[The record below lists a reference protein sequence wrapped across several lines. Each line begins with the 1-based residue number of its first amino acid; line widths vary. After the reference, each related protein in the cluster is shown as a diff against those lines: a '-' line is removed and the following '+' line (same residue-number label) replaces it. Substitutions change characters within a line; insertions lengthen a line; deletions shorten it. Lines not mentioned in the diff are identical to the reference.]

1 MKRMLINATHAE
13 EVRVALITGHRL
25 YDFDLENRTRE
36 QKKANIYKGHVTRVE
51 PSLEAVFVEYGAGRQ
66 GFLSMR
72 EIANSYYKADPRQT
86 SNIRELIT
94 EGTELLVQ
102 VEKEERGNKG
112 AALSTFIS
120 LAGRYLVLMPN
131 NPKGGGISRQIS
143 GAVRDELKE
152 MLASLNVPRGMSVIV
167 RTAGI
172 GRTQEELQ
180 LDLQHLLDLWS
191 QIQTTSNS
199 GPSPMLVH
207 QEAGVV
213 TRAIRDYLR
222 DDVTEILIDNEQ
234 AFNEAYN
241 FVKAVM
247 PNQLDKLQ
255 TYTLNEPLFAHFG
268 IESQIQTAYE
278 REVKLPAGGS
288 IVIDQTEALVSIDIN
303 SAKSTRGHDVEETA
317 LSTNLE
323 AAEEIARQLRLR
335 DIGGLVVIDF
345 IDMTKERNQ
354 RMVEAKLREATQSDR
369 ARIQFGQLSRFGLM
383 EMSRQR
389 LRPSLEEA
397 TGYVCPRCHGTG
409 MVRDLRSLSLS
420 IMRKV
425 EEIALKERHG
435 EVQVEVPVEIAA
447 FLLNE
452 KRHTLVYLEQSSSVR
467 VTVLPHP
474 HLETPHY
481 QISYNP
487 EGFAPSS
494 YERIETTRLSEKQ
507 LGYASSEWH
516 LEEETPAAA
525 IRPAAAPADK
535 NKAKPATVAATKA
548 APAEVVARP
557 AVATPSSSP
566 CAWLEN
572 LFVQKQ
578 ASTTDQARTANN
590 AAAAIEQMINNGA
603 VSRGQFGQINP
614 QAASAEQNN
623 AYLSPAHAKAEP
635 RDYAEKTAEKSADKD
650 DRNQRN
656 NKKRSKY
663 KDPRDNAQDQTA
675 QNDDNRLERQDN
687 RQDNRNERQD
697 NRNERQDNR
706 QDNRNERLDSRQ
718 DNRNERLDSRNE
730 RQDSRQDNRNERLDN
745 RQDNR
750 NERQDNRQDNRNER
764 QDNRQDNRNERQD
777 NRQDNRNE
785 RQDNRPEQQKRQP
798 RRPQGN
804 DQSFESTVEGSVPRR
819 ERNNQPRPQRP
830 TRQRDQS
837 VLNDQASAA
846 VEVATIIEPST
857 ALTVELVDAPRQNT
871 TTSAML
877 INIDQQQSEIVAL
890 DPVVAPQSQPARK
903 AATQKSAATT
913 VEPTQ
918 TAVEANVVA
927 DADVV
932 EVQAHVAEQQPV
944 RRASN
949 DPRSR
954 SRQRQAQKTA
964 AKANPATVK
973 INPSQV
979 PTLAQHTVGSLI
991 RHVYGEDCSV
1001 LIEQFGLIPT
1011 FNRALIKF
1019 TDEYAATAA
1028 APVQSQVVVDDAQPV
1043 TRDVAVAKAKPEA
1056 EPAAVLDLTP
1066 PQPSADTRVAN
1077 DPRERRRLA
1086 KMAAEQAFEQAKLAH
1101 TQADNAKVEATTAQN
1116 AEVAE
1121 PEATVVDTA
1130 VVADS
1135 TSSEAELVAVA
1146 DSTTVQ
1152 AVVEAPVAAPV
1163 VVESVEAA
1171 PAVAPV
1177 EAEVPVEAEATVA
1190 PVASA
1195 PAPVESEIAPT
1206 KAVEAK
1212 APSTA
1217 AEKAKITKAAAAKA
1231 KAQEQQADLA
1241 LSTPEGDESKD
1252 AEADKPVRPRRPR
1265 GRPPKKATTPTAE

>member
-112 AALSTFIS
+112 AALSTYIS

-152 MLASLNVPRGMSVIV
+152 MLASLNVPRGMSIIV

-180 LDLQHLLDLWS
+180 LDLQHLLDLWN
-191 QIQTTSNS
+191 QIQSTANS

-234 AFNEAYN
+234 AYNEAYN

-247 PNQLDKLQ
+247 PNQIDKLQ

-278 REVKLPAGGS
+278 REVKLPSGGS

-317 LSTNLE
+317 LNTNLE

-345 IDMTKERNQ
+345 IDMGKERNQ
-354 RMVEAKLREATQSDR
+354 RMVEAKLRESTQSDR

-425 EEIALKERHG
+425 EEIALRERRG

-452 KRHTLVYLEQSSSVR
+452 KRHSLVYLEQTSNVR

-487 EGFAPSS
+487 EGFAPTS
-494 YERIETTRLSEKQ
+494 YERTEATRQSEKE

-516 LEEETPAAA
+516 LDEEPTAHKAVAAPVA
-525 IRPAAAPADK
+525 AKGQRNNKAQAAQQAEKITAAPAR
-535 NKAKPATVAATKA
+535 
-548 APAEVVARP
+548 AEPQNSA
-557 AVATPSSSP
+557 

-578 ASTTDQARTANN
+578 ASTTDQSRTANS
-590 AAAAIEQMINNGA
+590 AAAAIEQMINGGA
-603 VSRGQFGQINP
+603 VSRGQFGQINT
-614 QAASAEQNN
+614 AAATQTPRAVADNN
-623 AYLSPAHAKAEP
+623 AYLNPNTAKVEAREYP
-635 RDYAEKTAEKSADKD
+635 EKTQ
-650 DRNQRN
+650 DREERSQRS
-656 NKKRSKY
+656 NKKRNNNKN
-663 KDPRDNAQDQTA
+663 KEPREVVVQEQPVAIEENTQH
-675 QNDDNRLERQDN
+675 
-687 RQDNRNERQD
+687 
-697 NRNERQDNR
+697 
-706 QDNRNERLDSRQ
+706 SRQ
-718 DNRNERLDSRNE
+718 EQRREH
-730 RQDSRQDNRNERLDN
+730 RQELREQK
-745 RQDNR
+745 
-750 NERQDNRQDNRNER
+750 
-764 QDNRQDNRNERQD
+764 
-777 NRQDNRNE
+777 
-785 RQDNRPEQQKRQP
+785 RPQKRQQ
-798 RRPQGN
+798 PQQQQEQQFDAPAEN
-804 DQSFESTVEGSVPRR
+804 AVPRR
-819 ERNNQPRPQRP
+819 ERNQQQRPPRPP
-830 TRQRDQS
+830 RQRDQS
-837 VLNDQASAA
+837 VLNDQPTKPNSAA
-846 VEVATIIEPST
+846 VVNQVEPQVNVS
-857 ALTVELVDAPRQNT
+857 LVDAPKQE
-871 TTSAML
+871 L
-877 INIDQQQSEIVAL
+877 ISTALMVNVDQQQREIVAIN
-890 DPVVAPQSQPARK
+890 PQAAQHNAPKAQAAETVAPTRHNRHKAAQPAPAVVTEK
-903 AATQKSAATT
+903 TTAPAATETTPAA
-913 VEPTQ
+913 PQAAQQ
-918 TAVEANVVA
+918 TAE
-927 DADVV
+927 
-932 EVQAHVAEQQPV
+932 QPV

-954 SRQRQAQKTA
+954 RRQRDMQKTA
-964 AKANPATVK
+964 KTESVQK
-973 INPSQV
+973 LNPSQV

-991 RHVYGEDCSV
+991 RQVYGEDCSV

-1011 FNRALIKF
+1011 FNRALLKF
-1019 TDEYAATAA
+1019 TEQYVAEHATAEPAA
-1028 APVQSQVVVDDAQPV
+1028 APASQPV
-1043 TRDVAVAKAKPEA
+1043 TRDVAVTKAAHEA
-1056 EPAAVLDLTP
+1056 EPAPVLDLEP
-1066 PQPSADTRVAN
+1066 PKLSAKNRVAN

-1086 KMAAEQAFEQAKLAH
+1086 KQAAEQAFEQAKSV
-1101 TQADNAKVEATTAQN
+1101 QKPVEATVEAAPEVEVTQAPAEAAQVPA
-1116 AEVAE
+1116 AEV
-1121 PEATVVDTA
+1121 EANVVAPVTEA
-1130 VVADS
+1130 VVTEAPAADDKA
-1135 TSSEAELVAVA
+1135 TTETQAEVVAE
-1146 DSTTVQ
+1146 Q
-1152 AVVEAPVAAPV
+1152 AVVET
-1163 VVESVEAA
+1163 
-1171 PAVAPV
+1171 PAV
-1177 EAEVPVEAEATVA
+1177 EE
-1190 PVASA
+1190 
-1195 PAPVESEIAPT
+1195 
-1206 KAVEAK
+1206 AVEAK
-1212 APSTA
+1212 PRAS
-1217 AEKAKITKAAAAKA
+1217 KKAAPVEKKEATEANAATDA
-1231 KAQEQQADLA
+1231 VETQQDLA
-1241 LSTPEGDESKD
+1241 LSTAES
-1252 AEADKPVRPRRPR
+1252 EKPARPRRPR
-1265 GRPPKKATTPTAE
+1265 GRPPKKAPTTAE

>member
-143 GAVRDELKE
+143 GSVREELKE

-172 GRTQEELQ
+172 GRSQEELQ
-180 LDLQHLLDLWS
+180 LDLQHLLDLWAR
-191 QIQTTSNS
+191 IQGQASS

-222 DDVTEILIDNEQ
+222 DDVAEILIDSEQ
-234 AFNEAYN
+234 AYNEAYN

-247 PNQLDKLQ
+247 PNQLDKLK

-317 LSTNLE
+317 LNTNLE

-425 EEIALKERHG
+425 EEIALRERQG

-452 KRHTLVYLEQSSSVR
+452 KRHSLVYLEQTSNVR

-481 QISYNP
+481 EISFNP
-487 EGFAPSS
+487 EGFAPTS
-494 YERIETTRLSEKQ
+494 YERTEATRNSEKE
-507 LGYASSEWH
+507 LGYESSEWH
-516 LEEETPAAA
+516 LEEEQHVQH
-525 IRPAAAPADK
+525 APAPTQQDK
-535 NKAKPATVAATKA
+535 NAKRKPGAPAPQNTTQKPAQT
-548 APAEVVARP
+548 
-557 AVATPSSSP
+557 AVATPSTSP

-578 ASTTDQARTANN
+578 AATIDQSRTANN
-590 AAAAIEQMINNGA
+590 AAAAIEQMVNGGA
-603 VSRGQFGQINP
+603 VSRGQFGQVSHTAP
-614 QAASAEQNN
+614 VAVETRKAPETN
-623 AYLSPAHAKAEP
+623 AYISHSPVAKNDV
-635 RDYAEKTAEKSADKD
+635 RDGTDRAEKE
-650 DRNQRN
+650 DRPQRSNNKKPRN
-656 NKKRSKY
+656 NKQ
-663 KDPRDNAQDQTA
+663 RDNREHAQDQHVIEEVVQTTRQEHRHEQRQERHEA
-675 QNDDNRLERQDN
+675 PRQDNQRQDN
-687 RQDNRNERQD
+687 RHDNVRQDSMRQENPRQD
-697 NRNERQDNR
+697 NRHEQ
-706 QDNRNERLDSRQ
+706 RNEPREQ
-718 DNRNERLDSRNE
+718 KPRNPK
-730 RQDSRQDNRNERLDN
+730 
-745 RQDNR
+745 
-750 NERQDNRQDNRNER
+750 
-764 QDNRQDNRNERQD
+764 
-777 NRQDNRNE
+777 
-785 RQDNRPEQQKRQP
+785 RPHQNEQQFDAQNE
-798 RRPQGN
+798 QA
-804 DQSFESTVEGSVPRR
+804 VPRR
-819 ERNNQPRPQRP
+819 DRNAQRPPRPNRH
-830 TRQRDQS
+830 RDQS
-837 VLNDQASAA
+837 VLNEQPAPVIVDNTQQLK
-846 VEVATIIEPST
+846 VDM
-857 ALTVELVDAPRQNT
+857 VDAPHNNNLT
-871 TTSAML
+871 TAL
-877 INIDQQQSEIVAL
+877 VVNLDQAKSEIIAL
-890 DPVVAPQSQPARK
+890 NPAVQTAPVEVVATPVTLAP
-903 AATQKSAATT
+903 
-913 VEPTQ
+913 
-918 TAVEANVVA
+918 
-927 DADVV
+927 
-932 EVQAHVAEQQPV
+932 VAEVAKVEEPKIAEAETTQPESKQAEQAQQPV

-949 DPRSR
+949 DPRQNR
-954 SRQRQAQKTA
+954 RNKQRDNK
-964 AKANPATVK
+964 AKVVVPKV
-973 INPSQV
+973 NPSQV
-979 PTLAQHTVGSLI
+979 PTLGQYTVSSLI
-991 RHVYGEDCSV
+991 RHVYGDDCSV

-1011 FNRALIKF
+1011 FNRALQKF
-1019 TDEYAATAA
+1019 TEAYTATLTVESTDTAEEKK
-1028 APVQSQVVVDDAQPV
+1028 PV
-1043 TRDVAVAKAKPEA
+1043 TRDVVVTKVQVEA
-1056 EPAAVLDLTP
+1056 EPAPVLNLTP
-1066 PQPSADTRVAN
+1066 PKPASDNRVAN

-1086 KMAAEQAFEQAKLAH
+1086 KLAAEQAKQARVEEAH
-1101 TQADNAKVEATTAQN
+1101 A
-1116 AEVAE
+1116 
-1121 PEATVVDTA
+1121 
-1130 VVADS
+1130 
-1135 TSSEAELVAVA
+1135 
-1146 DSTTVQ
+1146 
-1152 AVVEAPVAAPV
+1152 VEAPSVVPAVEEPV
-1163 VVESVEAA
+1163 VASTE
-1171 PAVAPV
+1171 VAPTIET
-1177 EAEVPVEAEATVA
+1177 EAVVDVTIDQKVEAEATV
-1190 PVASA
+1190 
-1195 PAPVESEIAPT
+1195 PVENTVTETTTPVVAETET
-1206 KAVEAK
+1206 KKEEK
-1212 APSTA
+1212 ASTA
-1217 AEKAKITKAAAAKA
+1217 NPKVEPSNSEELK
-1231 KAQEQQADLA
+1231 D
-1241 LSTPEGDESKD
+1241 D
-1252 AEADKPVRPRRPR
+1252 AELSDEDKPVRPRRPR
-1265 GRPPKKATTPTAE
+1265 GRPPKKVTPPTEE

>member
-72 EIANSYYKADPRQT
+72 EIANTYYKADPRQT

-112 AALSTFIS
+112 AALSTYIS

-143 GAVRDELKE
+143 GSVREELKE
-152 MLASLNVPRGMSVIV
+152 MLASLNTPRGMSVIV

-172 GRTQEELQ
+172 GRSQEELQ
-180 LDLQHLLDLWS
+180 LDLQHLLDLWA
-191 QIQTTSNS
+191 QIQTTASS

-222 DDVTEILIDNEQ
+222 DDVAEILIDNEQ
-234 AFNEAYN
+234 AYGEAYN

-247 PNQLDKLQ
+247 PSQLDKLK

-278 REVKLPAGGS
+278 REVKLPSGGS

-425 EEIALKERHG
+425 EEIALRERQG

-452 KRHTLVYLEQSSSVR
+452 KRHSLVYLEQTSNVR

-481 QISYNP
+481 EISYNP
-487 EGFAPSS
+487 EGFAPTS
-494 YERIETTRLSEKQ
+494 YERTEATRLSEKE
-507 LGYASSEWH
+507 LGYESSDWH
-516 LEEETPAAA
+516 LEEEHNQQANQ
-525 IRPAAAPADK
+525 K
-535 NKAKPATVAATKA
+535 AATQNNKQQQKQPTA
-548 APAEVVARP
+548 QQNAQPQPTVQAQI
-557 AVATPSSSP
+557 ATPSSSP

-578 ASTTDQARTANN
+578 AKTVDQSRSANN
-590 AAAAIEQMINNGA
+590 AAAAIEQMINGGA
-603 VSRGQFGQINP
+603 VSRGQHGQMATP
-614 QAASAEQNN
+614 VPAVRTEVVAPHAPVVANN
-623 AYLSPAHAKAEP
+623 AYIGQAATKQEP
-635 RDYAEKTAEKSADKD
+635 REYVEKNIERDEKM
-650 DRNQRN
+650 QRN
-656 NKKRSKY
+656 NKKRNNTNKPKEQREPVAVPEPVQQHQVHEEVVQVS
-663 KDPRDNAQDQTA
+663 RHEQ
-675 QNDDNRLERQDN
+675 RQ
-687 RQDNRNERQD
+687 
-697 NRNERQDNR
+697 
-706 QDNRNERLDSRQ
+706 
-718 DNRNERLDSRNE
+718 
-730 RQDSRQDNRNERLDN
+730 
-745 RQDNR
+745 
-750 NERQDNRQDNRNER
+750 
-764 QDNRQDNRNERQD
+764 
-777 NRQDNRNE
+777 
-785 RQDNRPEQQKRQP
+785 EQREQKQRQP
-798 RRPQGN
+798 RQRHEQRQEQQREPQ
-804 DQSFESTVEGSVPRR
+804 FEAQAEQAVPRR
-819 ERNNQPRPQRP
+819 DRNSQQRP
-830 TRQRDQS
+830 NRPNRHRDPS
-837 VLNDQASAA
+837 VLNEQPQNQ
-846 VEVATIIEPST
+846 VATPVEQRPVENT
-857 ALTVELVDAPRQNT
+857 QTVKVDVIDAPRQETMT
-871 TTSAML
+871 TAL
-877 INIDQQQSEIVAL
+877 VVNIDNAQSEILAL
-890 DPVVAPQSQPARK
+890 NTPTPVVTPPANVAPVVTPPVEKTPVEKSVKVDVTEATQPAEVVV
-903 AATQKSAATT
+903 QQ
-913 VEPTQ
+913 EP
-918 TAVEANVVA
+918 
-927 DADVV
+927 
-932 EVQAHVAEQQPV
+932 QQPV
-944 RRASN
+944 QRANN
-949 DPRSR
+949 DPRQR
-954 SRQRQAQKTA
+954 RRQQREVTPVKTEVP
-964 AKANPATVK
+964 KLT
-973 INPSQV
+973 PSQV
-979 PTLAQHTVGSLI
+979 PTLAQYSVGSLI

-1011 FNRALIKF
+1011 FNRALVKF
-1019 TDEYAATAA
+1019 TEEFAATLTVKPVAA
-1028 APVQSQVVVDDAQPV
+1028 EAEKKPV
-1043 TRDVAVAKAKPEA
+1043 TRDAVVSKPAPEA
-1056 EPAAVLDLTP
+1056 EPAPVLDLTP
-1066 PQPSADTRVAN
+1066 PPPVSDNRVAN

-1086 KMAAEQAFEQAKLAH
+1086 KLAAEQAFVQAKQVQAETVQVTEQATVETPTEVTADAIVTEQSVAPTSVE
-1101 TQADNAKVEATTAQN
+1101 TQTVESKPATALEAKVVTETIVEPVTIEQVISTPTK
-1116 AEVAE
+1116 EV
-1121 PEATVVDTA
+1121 
-1130 VVADS
+1130 
-1135 TSSEAELVAVA
+1135 
-1146 DSTTVQ
+1146 
-1152 AVVEAPVAAPV
+1152 
-1163 VVESVEAA
+1163 
-1171 PAVAPV
+1171 
-1177 EAEVPVEAEATVA
+1177 
-1190 PVASA
+1190 
-1195 PAPVESEIAPT
+1195 T
-1206 KAVEAK
+1206 KAVKNMVKTEA
-1212 APSTA
+1212 
-1217 AEKAKITKAAAAKA
+1217 
-1231 KAQEQQADLA
+1231 QDDLA
-1241 LSTPEGDESKD
+1241 LETAQEDVTDSQVDTDE
-1252 AEADKPVRPRRPR
+1252 KPARPRRPR
-1265 GRPPKKATTPTAE
+1265 GRPPKKATTAE